1 MSAKILAST
10 ENMSY
15 PDWLEFRKHGI
26 GGSDASAVCGMNRY
40 KSPVELWME
49 KTNQLPYQEG
59 GEAAYW
65 GTLLESLVRSEFTK
79 RTGIEVTP
87 ANQILQSETYPFMLA
102 NLDGICEHPDF
113 GACVFEAKTASAY
126 KAGEWENAI
135 PDEYQLQIQHYMAVT
150 GFKAA
155 YVAVLIG
162 GNTFR
167 WKFVERDDELISML
181 VQLEA
186 DFWNH
191 VRENT
196 PPPLDGSDAS
206 AKFLSEHFPHSVP
219 KSQIALPDTAA
230 DLLAQY
236 DKACE
241 QLEASTER
249 KQEAENLLKQ
259 MLGDNETGTSG
270 NRVITWKSVS
280 QERLDSKTLKAEHP
294 ALYKKYANKTSYRRF
309 TIKAAV

>member
-1 MSAKILAST
+1 
-10 ENMSY
+10 
-15 PDWLEFRKHGI
+15 
-26 GGSDASAVCGMNRY
+26 
-40 KSPVELWME
+40 
-49 KTNQLPYQEG
+49 
-59 GEAAYW
+59 
-65 GTLLESLVRSEFTK
+65 
-79 RTGIEVTP
+79 
-87 ANQILQSETYPFMLA
+87 
-102 NLDGICEHPDF
+102 
-113 GACVFEAKTASAY
+113 
-126 KAGEWENAI
+126 
-135 PDEYQLQIQHYMAVT
+135 MAVT

-167 WKFVERDDELISML
+167 WKLVERDDELISML

-206 AKFLSEHFPHSVP
+206 AKFLSERFPNSVP

-270 NRVITWKSVS
+270 NRVIIWKSVS

-309 TIKAAV
+309 SIKAAV